1 MTDTSALFKRG
12 EEAFQKRNYDY
23 ARDLFLNIVTV
34 EPDNEKARKSLYATC
49 LQKNKETGGSG
60 RIRLAIMQGKV
71 SMELAAS
78 KNNVPKKIEI
88 AQKYLCDDPMNSKV
102 RTVLAEALKG
112 QGHWSGC
119 AAESELAVQ
128 ADPKNIAAAKMLV
141 ESLVHLDRVTDAQK
155 LLDKIIVFAQ
165 DDRDLMKLQRD
176 LAAKMTMSKG
186 FEDAAGRDGFRNALK
201 DADKSAELERASHLV
216 VTEADLA
223 ALVERLQAEMDANP
237 TDAKIPKKIGDLYFE
252 KKKDWAEA
260 REWYRRASKLA
271 PQDSTLRDK
280 VDDCSLRIFD
290 EEIEAAVKSADP
302 KLNELKLSRVKFFV
316 QSYQRRVADR
326 PTDMGLRFELGK
338 GFYLTGENDRAI
350 GEFQQ
355 AVKDPKRKRESHI
368 YLGMAF
374 QKKRLFD
381 MADTQYGK
389 AEEEGGGVLS
399 QATLLSIWY
408 NRAICNRE
416 AGKKAEAIA
425 LGKKIME
432 QDISYRDISALVE
445 KWSANGD
452 A

>member
-1 MTDTSALFKRG
+1 M
-12 EEAFQKRNYDY
+12 
-23 ARDLFLNIVTV
+23 
-34 EPDNEKARKSLYATC
+34 
-49 LQKNKETGGSG
+49 
-60 RIRLAIMQGKV
+60 
-71 SMELAAS
+71 
-78 KNNVPKKIEI
+78 
-88 AQKYLCDDPMNSKV
+88 
-102 RTVLAEALKG
+102 
-112 QGHWSGC
+112 
-119 AAESELAVQ
+119 
-128 ADPKNIAAAKMLV
+128 
-141 ESLVHLDRVTDAQK
+141 
-155 LLDKIIVFAQ
+155 
-165 DDRDLMKLQRD
+165 
-176 LAAKMTMSKG
+176 
-186 FEDAAGRDGFRNALK
+186 
-201 DADKSAELERASHLV
+201 
-216 VTEADLA
+216 
-223 ALVERLQAEMDANP
+223 
-237 TDAKIPKKIGDLYFE
+237 
-252 KKKDWAEA
+252 
-260 REWYRRASKLA
+260 
-271 PQDSTLRDK
+271 
-280 VDDCSLRIFD
+280 
-290 EEIEAAVKSADP
+290 KSADP